1 MASPETA
8 ERESVPEGI
17 FIRYATVHD
26 VDAIKDHLA
35 RQDSQ
40 MDRQDVKTDL
50 IVADVTEIKA
60 RQKAQGARL
69 DAMSADMSEMKG
81 RTDSTDARM
90 DRLETKMD
98 KLNAHMYR
106 LLYVMI
112 ATAVGVVLLFA
123 REIFF

>member
-1 MASPETA
+1 M
-8 ERESVPEGI
+8 
-17 FIRYATVHD
+17 
-26 VDAIKDHLA
+26 
-35 RQDSQ
+35 
-40 MDRQDVKTDL
+40 
-50 IVADVTEIKA
+50 
-60 RQKAQGARL
+60 
-69 DAMSADMSEMKG
+69 DAMSAEISRISVRMDNL
-81 RTDSTDARM
+81 DARM